1 MKRETQV
8 SGMAEDKANPRT
20 LEDLREA
27 ELVAIATTKL
37 TTDTDLVEAWGKFVE
52 ERRKQTK
59 ESD

>member
-37 TTDTDLVEAWGKFVE
+37 TTDTDLVEA
-52 ERRKQTK
+52 
-59 ESD
+59 